1 LAFLAHALKEEF
13 LKPTHF
19 EIVVAGSDPVALV
32 ERVLDWRPP
41 AVAKWIS
48 TIES

>member
-1 LAFLAHALKEEF
+1 LAFLAHALREQF

-19 EIVVAGSDPVALV
+19 EIVVAGSDPVTLLD
-32 ERVLDWRPP
+32 RVLDWRPP

-48 TIES
+48 TTES